1 MTDAKQTSFL
11 TDTKK
16 PANLATLTPQER
28 LHLLET
34 LRQTEAREWVQ
45 RYRKK
50 ARDLGKI
57 KASAWW
63 WQVYSDIE
71 RRRGT
76 AVANDLRR
84 RMNEASK
91 KL

>member
-1 MTDAKQTSFL
+1 MTDAKQTSSL

-16 PANLATLTPQER
+16 PTNLATLTQPQR
-28 LHLLET
+28 LELLET
-34 LRQTEAREWVQ
+34 LRQMEAREWVQ

-63 WQVYSDIE
+63 SQVYLDIE
-71 RRRGT
+71 KRRGS
-76 AVANDLRR
+76 APAADLRK
-84 RMNEASK
+84 RMNEIR
-91 KL
+91 

>member
-1 MTDAKQTSFL
+1 MTELKQTSSL

-16 PANLATLTPQER
+16 PTNLATLTPQQR
-28 LHLLET
+28 LELLET
-34 LRQTEAREWVQ
+34 MRTMEAREWVQ

-63 WQVYSDIE
+63 SQVYSDIE
-71 RRRGT
+71 RRRGLAA
-76 AVANDLRR
+76 AVDLRK
-84 RMNEASK
+84 RMNETR
-91 KL
+91 

>member
-1 MTDAKQTSFL
+1 MTDAKQTNFL

-16 PANLATLTPQER
+16 HVNLATLTPQQR
-28 LHLLET
+28 LELLET
-34 LRQTEAREWVQ
+34 MRAMEAREWVQ

-63 WQVYSDIE
+63 SQVYSDIE
-71 RRRGT
+71 RRRGSAA
-76 AVANDLRR
+76 AVDLRK
-84 RMNEASK
+84 RMNETR
-91 KL
+91 

>member
-1 MTDAKQTSFL
+1 MTESKQTSSL

-16 PANLATLTPQER
+16 PTNLASLTPQQR
-28 LHLLET
+28 LDLLET
-34 LRQTEAREWVQ
+34 MRTMEAREWVQ

-63 WQVYSDIE
+63 SQVYSEIE
-71 RRRGT
+71 RRRGSAA
-76 AVANDLRR
+76 AVDLRK
-84 RMNEASK
+84 RMNETR
-91 KL
+91 

>member
-1 MTDAKQTSFL
+1 MTESKPTSSL

-16 PANLATLTPQER
+16 PTNLALLTPQQR
-28 LHLLET
+28 LDLLET
-34 LRQTEAREWVQ
+34 MRTMEAREWVQ

-63 WQVYSDIE
+63 LQVYSEIE
-71 RRRGT
+71 RRRGSAA
-76 AVANDLRR
+76 AVDLRK
-84 RMNEASK
+84 RMNETR
-91 KL
+91 

>member
-1 MTDAKQTSFL
+1 MTELKQTSSL

-16 PANLATLTPQER
+16 HANLATLTPQQR
-28 LHLLET
+28 LELLET
-34 LRQTEAREWVQ
+34 MRAMEAREWVQ

-63 WQVYSDIE
+63 SQVYLDIE
-71 RRRGT
+71 RRRGLAA
-76 AVANDLRR
+76 AVDLRK
-84 RMNEASK
+84 RMNETR
-91 KL
+91 